1 MRILV
6 VCTWCPLPP
15 FNGAKLRAHYL
26 LGALSARHDVT
37 AVAFCGDDETGAAIV
52 PAGGGAPVPL
62 VRVAADPFRYTRL
75 PQWAKFLSP
84 VPTSLWSIPEMR
96 NAVRQQLHGG
106 AYDAI
111 VAMETSAA
119 RYALLQDGAVPILD
133 VDTALAF
140 QMRARHLL
148 QPGGLGRLRTWASWR
163 KAAWYEGALLRRF
176 PVCAVASDREF
187 AYLRGLLPSSG
198 ERLVVVPNGVDCTLL
213 RPGLAAPRP
222 GALVYN
228 GALTYSANYDAMQYF
243 LSAIYPRIR
252 RAAPEVSLAITGST
266 RGVDLDGLALD
277 ESVRL
282 TGYVDDIR
290 PVVAGSRV
298 CVVPLREGGGTRLK
312 ILEAMALGT
321 PVVSTAKG
329 AEGLDVVGGEHLLLA
344 DDAEQFAALT
354 VTLLRDGALRERLT
368 ANARRLV
375 EQRYDW
381 RAIGEGFVGIVEAAV
396 ERGKGAR
403 RHG

>member
-213 RPGLAAPRP
+213 CPGLAAPRP
-222 GALVYN
+222 VALVYN

>member
-213 RPGLAAPRP
+213 CPGLAAPRP

>member
-1 MRILV
+1 MRILA

-26 LGALSARHDVT
+26 LGALSAWHDVT
-37 AVAFCGDDETGAAIV
+37 AVAFCGDDEAGAAMA

-62 VRVAADPFRYTRL
+62 IRVAADPFRYTRL

-140 QMRARHLL
+140 QMRERYLL
-148 QPGGLGRLRTWASWR
+148 QPGGLERLRTWVSWR
-163 KAAWYEGALLRRF
+163 KAAWYEGTLLRRF
-176 PVCAVASDREF
+176 PVCAVASDREV
-187 AYLRGLLPSSG
+187 AYLRGLLPSG

-252 RAAPEVSLAITGST
+252 HDAPEATLTITGST
-266 RGVDLDGLALD
+266 RGVDLVGLALD

-290 PVVAGSRV
+290 PVVAGSSV

-321 PVVSTAKG
+321 PVVSTSKG

-354 VTLLRDGALRERLT
+354 GTLLQDGALREYLT

-381 RAIGEGFVGIVEAAV
+381 RAIGERFVSIVEAAV

-403 RHG
+403 RDG